1 MNKQLLTVG
10 TIFLLC
16 GISVISIMSENVI
29 AAGSINIT
37 NPSSGQICYG
47 GETCQIAWYS
57 SGAGNYVK
65 IELYESGYYY
75 DTITSNTSNSGS
87 SGSYL
92 WSVPTNLPSY
102 YSYQIKITSLKDGN
116 IIDYSTGYFYIYQ
129 RTITV
134 NSPSSGEIWY
144 GGDTYIISWNSEN
157 AGSYVSIYYV
167 YGSTTYGIIS
177 NTYNSGSYY
186 WTIPS
191 DLATG
196 STYKI
201 KIESISFSGVYDY
214 SDYFSIYRRYIK
226 ITSPTQGDTWYKGET
241 YTITWNSE
249 NAGDYVTIGYEIG
262 NVYNSINSN
271 TLNDGSYSW
280 IIPSSLTSSSLCQI
294 LIQSI
299 AYGSISDYSGYF
311 SINERKI
318 TVNSPYAGDTWYK
331 GETYAIAWTSV
342 NAGSYVSIE
351 LYKDGS
357 YYSAIISNI
366 SNDGIYSWQIPTDL
380 ASSYSCNIKIKSLVY
395 SNLYGI
401 SEYFSIDNRSITVT
415 SSSEG
420 HTWYKGDRYTI
431 TWDSKGAGDYVNIDL
446 YKGGLYYSSI
456 ATNVA
461 NNGNYP
467 WRIPSG
473 MSPGSYQ
480 IKITST
486 AYSSVSA
493 YSSGYVKIDD
503 TLLQKSLGPVVIII
517 VLAIILSV
525 VFITL
530 NKRRKRKIAKP
541 EEDKEEGVSDSP
553 TPVNI
558 KREIK
563 AEKISDDEYEQ
574 IWEKNKHK

>member
-1 MNKQLLTVG
+1 MRKQLSTVG
-10 TIFLLC
+10 IVFLLFFFSFFAVLSQHAVAS
-16 GISVISIMSENVI
+16 GWINVTSPSD
-29 AAGSINIT
+29 GQVYYEGDTSYIT
-37 NPSSGQICYG
+37 WTSY
-47 GETCQIAWYS
+47 
-57 SGAGNYVK
+57 GAGGYVK
-65 IELYESGYYY
+65 IELYYGDSY

-87 SGSYL
+87 YL
-92 WSVPTNLPSY
+92 WTIHTYTPSY
-102 YSYQIKITSLKDGN
+102 YAYQIKITSLKDGS
-116 IIDYSTGYFYIYQ
+116 ISDYNYGYFYIYQ

-134 NSPSSGEIWY
+134 NSPSIGEIWY

-157 AGSYVSIYYV
+157 AGDYVKIYYS
-167 YGSTTYGIIS
+167 YGSTDHLINSYA
-177 NTYNSGSYY
+177 YNSGSYY
-186 WTIPS
+186 WSIPY
-191 DLATG
+191 DLSTG

-249 NAGDYVTIGYEIG
+249 NAGDYVTLELYYNGY
-262 NVYNSINSN
+262 YYSAINSN
-271 TLNDGSYSW
+271 TENDGSYTW
-280 IIPSSLTSSSLCQI
+280 LIPSGLDSTDYYQIKITSTSYSNI
-294 LIQSI
+294 
-299 AYGSISDYSGYF
+299 YDYNGYF

-318 TVNSPYAGDTWYK
+318 TVNSPYAGETWYK
-331 GETYAIAWTSV
+331 GETYTITWTSV
-342 NAGSYVSIE
+342 NAGNYVSIE

-357 YYSAIISNI
+357 YYSTIISNT
-366 SNDGIYSWQIPTDL
+366 SNDGSYSWQIPTDPT
-380 ASSYSCNIKIKSLVY
+380 SSSSCKIKIKSLVY

-401 SEYFSIDNRSITVT
+401 SEYFSIDNRSITIT
-415 SSSEG
+415 FPSEG
-420 HTWYKGDRYTI
+420 NTWYKGDRYTI
-431 TWDSKGAGDYVNIDL
+431 TWDSKGSGDYVNIEL
-446 YKGGLYYSSI
+446 YKDGLYYSSI

-473 MSPGSYQ
+473 ISPGSYQ

-503 TLLQKSLGPVVIII
+503 TLLQKSLGPVIIII

-525 VFITL
+525 VFIML
-530 NKRRKRKIAKP
+530 NKRRKIAKP

>member
-1 MNKQLLTVG
+1 MNKQLFTVG

-16 GISVISIMSENVI
+16 GISVISIMSENVT
-29 AAGSINIT
+29 AAGPINVTSPSDGQVYYEGDTSYIT
-37 NPSSGQICYG
+37 WTP
-47 GETCQIAWYS
+47 YS
-57 SGAGNYVK
+57 AGDYVK
-65 IELYESGYYY
+65 IELYRGDSNY
-75 DTITSNTSNSGS
+75 TITSNTSNSGS
-87 SGSYL
+87 YL
-92 WSVPTNLPSY
+92 WTIHTYTPSY
-102 YSYQIKITSLKDGN
+102 YAYQIKITSLKDGSSGYN
-116 IIDYSTGYFYIYQ
+116 YGYFYIYQ

-134 NSPSSGEIWY
+134 NSPSIGEVWY

-157 AGSYVSIYYV
+157 AGDYVKIYYS
-167 YGSTTYGIIS
+167 YGSTDHLINSYV
-177 NTYNSGSYY
+177 YNSGSYY
-186 WTIPS
+186 WFIPY
-191 DLATG
+191 DLSTG

-226 ITSPTQGDTWYKGET
+226 ITSPTQGDTWYQGET

-249 NAGDYVTIGYEIG
+249 NVGDYVTIGYENG
-262 NVYNSINSN
+262 YVYYPINSN

-280 IIPSSLTSSSLCQI
+280 IIPSSLSSSSSCQI

-299 AYGSISDYSGYF
+299 SYGSISDYSGYF

-318 TVNSPYAGDTWYK
+318 TVNSPYAGETWYK
-331 GETYAIAWTSV
+331 GETYTITWTSV
-342 NAGSYVSIE
+342 NAGNYVSIE
-351 LYKDGS
+351 LYKNGS
-357 YYSAIISNI
+357 YYSPPIISNT
-366 SNDGIYSWQIPTDL
+366 SNDGSYSWQIPTDPT
-380 ASSYSCNIKIKSLVY
+380 SSSSCNIKIKSLVY
-395 SNLYGI
+395 SNLCGI
-401 SEYFSIDNRSITVT
+401 SEYFSIDNRSITII
-415 SSSEG
+415 SPSDGE
-420 HTWYKGDRYTI
+420 TWYKGGGYLI
-431 TWDSKGAGDYVNIDL
+431 NWNSKGAGDYVNIDL
-446 YKGGLYYSSI
+446 YKDGQYYSSI
-456 ATNVA
+456 ASDASND
-461 NNGNYP
+461 GDYP
-467 WRIPSG
+467 WMIPSNIP
-473 MSPGSYQ
+473 PGSYQ

-493 YSSGYVKIDD
+493 YSNGNVKIDD

-530 NKRRKRKIAKP
+530 NKRRKRKTAKP
-541 EEDKEEGVSDSP
+541 EEDKEGDVSDSP